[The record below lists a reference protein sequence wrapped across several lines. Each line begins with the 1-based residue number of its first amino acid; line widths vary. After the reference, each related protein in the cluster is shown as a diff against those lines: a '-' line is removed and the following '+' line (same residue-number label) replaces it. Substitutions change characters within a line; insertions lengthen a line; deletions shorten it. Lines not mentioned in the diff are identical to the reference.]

1 MTVPLLDLAAQHAS
15 LRDELD
21 GAISRVVAH
30 GQFVDGPEIAE
41 FEDAFASFCDARH
54 CIGTSSG
61 TSAIELV
68 LRAAGIG
75 RGDEVVTTPFTFIA
89 TVAPIV
95 LTGARPVLVDVD
107 PATGLMQSDATEA
120 AITRRTAALLPV
132 HLYGQ
137 TVDLDRFRAL
147 ADRHKLFLIEDAAQ
161 AHGAEWR
168 GSRAGSVG
176 DASMFSFFPGKNLG
190 AFGDA
195 GCVTTDDEALSARI
209 RKLRDHGRTDKYNHA
224 EVGTNARL
232 DTLQAAVLLTKLPH
246 LDGWNERR
254 RRHAAAYD
262 QAFAGVP
269 GVEAIRTADGALPVY
284 HQYVMRLADRDGAG
298 HALRE
303 LGIASGVHYPV
314 PLHRQP
320 ALASLVTGDF
330 PVAERLAREVLSIPV
345 FSELSEECRDSV
357 IAGVTAFAERSRR
370 SCAPIEE
377 ETRPAGFE
385 PATSASG
392 GQRSIH

>member
-1 MTVPLLDLAAQHAS
+1 MTVSLLDLGAQHAS

-41 FEDAFASFCDARH
+41 FENAFADFCDTRC

-61 TSAIELV
+61 TSALELI

-75 RGDEVVTTPFTFIA
+75 AGDEVVTTPFTFIA

-95 LTGARPVLVDVD
+95 LAGARPVLVDVD
-107 PATGLMQSDATEA
+107 PATGLMQIDAVEA
-120 AITRRTAALLPV
+120 AITRRTAALVPV

-147 ADRHKLFLIEDAAQ
+147 ADRHKLLLIEDAAQ

-168 GSRAGSVG
+168 GRRAGSVG

-195 GCVTTDDEALSARI
+195 GCVTTDDEVLSARI
-209 RKLRDHGRTDKYNHA
+209 RKLRNHGRSDKYHHA

-232 DTLQAAVLLTKLPH
+232 DSLQAAVLLIKLPH
-246 LDGWNERR
+246 LDAWNEQR

-262 QAFAGVP
+262 QAFAGVT
-269 GVEAIRTADGALPVY
+269 GVEAIHIANGALSVY
-284 HQYVMRLADRDGAG
+284 HQYVIRLADRDGARD
-298 HALRE
+298 ALRE
-303 LGIASGVHYPV
+303 LGIATGVHYPV
-314 PLHRQP
+314 PIHRQP
-320 ALASLVTGDF
+320 ALAGLVAGDF

-345 FSELSEECRDSV
+345 FPELSEEWRDSV
-357 IAGVTAFAERSRR
+357 TGGVTAFVERKRR
-370 SCAPIEE
+370 PLYKAD
-377 ETRPAGFE
+377 
-385 PATSASG
+385 SG
-392 GQRSIH
+392 